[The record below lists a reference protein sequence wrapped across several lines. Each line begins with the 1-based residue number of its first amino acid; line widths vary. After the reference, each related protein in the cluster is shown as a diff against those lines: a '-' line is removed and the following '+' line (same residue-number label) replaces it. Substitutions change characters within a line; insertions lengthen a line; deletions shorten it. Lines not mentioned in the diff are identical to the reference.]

1 MRANKVP
8 RHAVA
13 RAMTSRFRMA
23 QAPTYAD
30 SLKRKKRID
39 ALAQSYYHGGIL
51 MVAKA
56 RCPMDEERC
65 WQAVLAR
72 EIDFDGVFV
81 YGVRSTGIFCR
92 PTCPSRR
99 PRRAQVVFFG
109 QPSAAER
116 AGFRAC
122 RR

>member
-51 MVAKA
+51 NGRESEVPYGRGTLLAGGAGA
-56 RCPMDEERC
+56 RDRLRWRVCVWRALDRYLLPSNLPF
-65 WQAVLAR
+65 AAAAAR
-72 EIDFDGVFV
+72 
-81 YGVRSTGIFCR
+81 
-92 PTCPSRR
+92 
-99 PRRAQVVFFG
+99 A
-109 QPSAAER
+109 
-116 AGFRAC
+116 
-122 RR
+122 